1 MSKSNATPVK
11 VLPQVLKK
19 HVAAVHTS
27 GVLSLV
33 ERKTGNILLLNAY
46 DDLVQEDG
54 REARHRIPVSV
65 LAYMVGWNGSNNVT
79 SLKAALA
86 SLQKTT
92 VEFNLMKDGKES
104 WESMSMLSYASVR
117 NGICTYGYVSEM
129 ARKLSDP
136 EVFATINIGIQKKFK
151 GGYSLTLYE
160 NCVRYKNVNST
171 GWWDLS
177 TFRRLIGADAEMY
190 KEFKR
195 LSAFVITKSVEEIN
209 AVSDI
214 KIAVEYQRIGRKV
227 VALRFTV
234 VENPQKSLFG
244 PNPLDDDEL
253 VAIRSSETF
262 KRLREHGVGERLA
275 LAAVKDDPEQARL
288 AIETAETRD
297 QNGAIKTTTGAYI
310 SSLIESKA
318 ELGPSKYTKQK
329 TRERKKAK
337 FQAIY
342 DELFNDFH
350 HMATTAAI
358 KALTPSEISALALT
372 FFETLPSAKQL
383 NAGRFDPKTRRFP
396 SSTIN
401 AEFKPWLNK
410 AVAPAFNSDAFDAY
424 VLGKGHDPVEMRNLL
439 SPNNESGG

>member
-1 MSKSNATPVK
+1 MSKPIATQVK
-11 VLPQVLKK
+11 AFSQVLKK

-33 ERKTGNILLLNAY
+33 ERKTSNILLLNAY

-65 LAYMVGWNGSNNVT
+65 LAYMVGWNDSNNVT

-129 ARKLSDP
+129 AKKLSDP
-136 EVFATINIGIQKKFK
+136 DVFATINIGIQKKFK

-160 NCVRYKNVNST
+160 NCVRYKNVKST
-171 GWWDLS
+171 GWWDLT
-177 TFRRLIGADAEMY
+177 TFRRLVGADAETY
-190 KEFKR
+190 NEFKR
-195 LSAFVITKSVEEIN
+195 LSAFVITKSVNEIN

-214 KIAVEYQRIGRKV
+214 KIAVEYQHVGRKV

-244 PNPLDDDEL
+244 PNPLDDDDL

-262 KRLREHGVGERLA
+262 KRLRAHGVGERLA
-275 LAAVKDDPEQARL
+275 LAAVKNDPEQALL

-297 QNGAIKTTTGAYI
+297 QNGAIKTNTGAYI

-318 ELGPSKYTKQK
+318 ELGPSRYTTQK
-329 TRERKKAK
+329 TIERKKTK
-337 FQAIY
+337 LRAIY
-342 DELFNDFH
+342 DELLNDFH
-350 HMATTAAI
+350 HMTTTAAI
-358 KALTPSEISALALT
+358 KALTSSEISTLALT
-372 FFETLPSAKQL
+372 FYETLPHTKQL
-383 NAGRFDPKTRRFP
+383 KAGRFDPKTRRFQA
-396 SSTIN
+396 STIN
-401 AEFKPWLNK
+401 AEFKPWLNR
-410 AVAPAFNSDAFDAY
+410 AVAPAFNTEAFDDF
-424 VLGKGHDPVEMRNLL
+424 VLGKGHDPVEMHHLL
-439 SPNNESGG
+439 STNNEPV